1 MGALGATVAVSAF
14 LLTLAAV
21 ALCFRRH
28 QRQQQQQNA
37 APGDATHQ
45 SSVSSEEPSSV
56 GFTLPAFLSRS
67 APARKQN
74 QLKNNKLASMGTNSS
89 TSSHAGP
96 GVWWARLSRL
106 GSMNLSRH
114 SSSSTNDTVLFPTLA
129 GCKSTEELC
138 AESEAIAAFLQDPA
152 MQAKRKADED
162 LTYLRLL
169 AKGAFGEVFLGQY
182 EDRHVAVKR
191 LLPEKARSTTALA
204 QFMAEIQLMATLD
217 HPRIVG
223 FVGVAWTQ
231 LQNLCVLVEFMESGD
246 LKQVLT
252 KRKRTLTWRR
262 EKIRIAMDMA
272 EGLMYLHCL
281 QPAIIHRDI
290 KSKNVLLNAKLRA
303 KLSDFGVSRVT
314 QLNET
319 LTSGVGTLLWTAPE
333 IIEGRKY
340 SEKADVYSLGV
351 VLSELDTGES
361 PFSSVTSDSG
371 ERLPGMQLAH
381 LMRMGQISVSFRD
394 DCPPG
399 IRELA
404 KSCTQLDPD
413 LRPTSMQVAY
423 TLKSIVEPTLRAK
436 SAEFF

>member
-1 MGALGATVAVSAF
+1 MGALEVIVAVSAF
-14 LLTLAAV
+14 LLALAAIV
-21 ALCFRRH
+21 LCFRRH
-28 QRQQQQQNA
+28 QRQQSA
-37 APGDATHQ
+37 VPGDATHQ
-45 SSVSSEEPSSV
+45 SSVSSEEQSRA
-56 GFTLPAFLSRS
+56 GFALPTFLTRS
-67 APARKQN
+67 ASARKQN
-74 QLKNNKLASMGTNSS
+74 QLKNLKLASMSAGSS
-89 TSSHAGP
+89 VSSHTGP

-106 GSMNLSRH
+106 GSMNSSRH
-114 SSSSTNDTVLFPTLA
+114 SSNSSNDTVLFPTLA

-138 AESEAIAAFLQDPA
+138 SESEAIAAFLEDPA

-191 LLPEKARSTTALA
+191 LLPEKARSITALA
-204 QFMAEIQLMATLD
+204 QFMGEIQLMATLD

-252 KRKRTLTWRR
+252 KRKRALTWRR

-361 PFSSVTSDSG
+361 PFSSVKSDSG

-381 LMRMGQISVSFRD
+381 LVRMGQISVSFRD

-436 SAEFF
+436 PTEFF